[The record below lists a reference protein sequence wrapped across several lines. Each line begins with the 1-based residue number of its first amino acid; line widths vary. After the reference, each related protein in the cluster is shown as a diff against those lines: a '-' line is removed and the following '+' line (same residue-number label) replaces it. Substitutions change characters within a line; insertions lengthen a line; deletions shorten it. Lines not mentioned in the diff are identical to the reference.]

1 MARHGGQAPASECRA
16 NRRAKGRALGGT
28 GRQSTAASMPS
39 TWPPARPPPSTIRP
53 PSTGECSN
61 IRPPQR
67 KRPPGR
73 EPPTVRPIKRGSKF
87 DELLDRAQRHGSP
100 AGGLSTFCAQV
111 GGLGH
116 HRVSDAL
123 RPAHLQT
130 ADTGAIIKSAS
141 AARPLMKRQ
150 QPLCRCDT
158 SSEAPTRAIV
168 GEATP
173 HWLVLGVD
181 SSLIT
186 RR

>member
-1 MARHGGQAPASECRA
+1 
-16 NRRAKGRALGGT
+16 
-28 GRQSTAASMPS
+28 MPS
-39 TWPPARPPPSTIRP
+39 TWPAARPPPSTIRP
-53 PSTGECSN
+53 RSTGECSN

-73 EPPTVRPIKRGSKF
+73 KPPTVWPIKQGSKF
-87 DELLDRAQRHGSP
+87 DELLDRARRHGSP

-116 HRVSDAL
+116 HRVSDSL

-158 SSEAPTRAIV
+158 LERSTDPRHRRRSHTTLAGCRWCGCGAFHP
-168 GEATP
+168 ATSQV
-173 HWLVLGVD
+173 WR
-181 SSLIT
+181 T
-186 RR
+186 